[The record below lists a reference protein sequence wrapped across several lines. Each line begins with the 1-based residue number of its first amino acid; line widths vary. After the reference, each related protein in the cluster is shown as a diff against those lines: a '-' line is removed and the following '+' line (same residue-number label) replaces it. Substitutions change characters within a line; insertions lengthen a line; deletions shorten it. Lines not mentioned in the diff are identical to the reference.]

1 MALSR
6 RAFVATLGL
15 GGVAAG
21 GYYLTG
27 GRFVGPW
34 TRDAGDAM
42 AGNGS
47 RLLLH
52 NNENPLGP
60 GDRAMAAM
68 HAAMADPD
76 LPLARYSFASAA
88 VTSALATK
96 FSCESNNI
104 LLGCGSTQILR
115 SATEA
120 FTSPTRALIMG
131 EPSYEE
137 CPGMAA
143 VVGTPVK
150 SSALT
155 ASKHLD
161 LDAMADAA
169 VGSGLVFLCNPNNP
183 TATVHSAADVN
194 AFVERV
200 LKASPETV
208 IAIDEAYHDYVTDPN
223 YATQVPL
230 ALSNPQVIVARTF
243 SKAYGMAGLR
253 LGYAIGH
260 ADTIAKMREVHFG
273 MGLNALALAAGAAT
287 LEDPARLQAESARNT
302 AARKFT
308 MDWFSERGYEMT
320 DSQCNF
326 IFVNIGRTAASFRDA
341 CAEHAV
347 LVGRDFPPFQ
357 NSWTRI
363 SIGTMEEMQRAVE
376 TFDTVLAAAPA
387 ASAA

>member
-1 MALSR
+1 
-6 RAFVATLGL
+6 
-15 GGVAAG
+15 
-21 GYYLTG
+21 
-27 GRFVGPW
+27 
-34 TRDAGDAM
+34 
-42 AGNGS
+42 
-47 RLLLH
+47 
-52 NNENPLGP
+52 
-60 GDRAMAAM
+60 
-68 HAAMADPD
+68 
-76 LPLARYSFASAA
+76 
-88 VTSALATK
+88 
-96 FSCESNNI
+96 
-104 LLGCGSTQILR
+104 
-115 SATEA
+115 
-120 FTSPTRALIMG
+120 
-131 EPSYEE
+131 
-137 CPGMAA
+137 MAA

-169 VGSGLVFLCNPNNP
+169 VGSGLIFLCNPNNP
-183 TATVHSAADVN
+183 TATVHSAQDVN

-287 LEDPARLQAESARNT
+287 LEDPARLQSESARNT
-302 AARKFT
+302 AARAFT
-308 MDWFSERGYEMT
+308 MDWFSQRGYEMT